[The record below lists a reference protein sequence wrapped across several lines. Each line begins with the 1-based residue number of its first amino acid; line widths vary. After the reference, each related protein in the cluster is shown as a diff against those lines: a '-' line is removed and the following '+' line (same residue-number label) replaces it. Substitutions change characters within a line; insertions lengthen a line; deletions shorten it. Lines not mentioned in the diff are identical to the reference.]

1 MHLSAIWKMVLQC
14 VRVQW
19 KLSLRFSFLSV
30 PAAISK
36 ESFSFCSFPSQAF
49 ERFGFLNLFFSLV
62 LHKTLSSAVLLCPV
76 KPLFSFLFFH
86 DLDFSFFSFS
96 CFFFSYHCVFYVLK
110 LVEHNDDIRV
120 VFVITDHQLL
130 RAFLGG
136 TVHLLCD
143 WLLHL

>member
-1 MHLSAIWKMVLQC
+1 MFA
-14 VRVQW
+14 
-19 KLSLRFSFLSV
+19 FSGN
-30 PAAISK
+30 
-36 ESFSFCSFPSQAF
+36 QAF
-49 ERFGFLNLFFSLV
+49 AVLFFLPPPQFQRNPSHFVPFPAQLLRDSFFDNIFFSLV
-62 LHKTLSSAVLLCPV
+62 LQKTLSSAVLLCPV
-76 KPLFSFLFFH
+76 KPLFSFLFFLH

-110 LVEHNDDIRV
+110 LVEHNDVIRV
-120 VFVITDHQLL
+120 VFVITNHQLL